1 MILEKRYLPFE
12 KVGNVF
18 KLVAEELDANVNTQ
32 IIIHNDILRE
42 IATNNCKYNVY
53 FHNYFDNHYVS
64 DWYTLHE
71 RHAFSPEI
79 SRLGVRL
86 FCHNYTQVIRFCF
99 RGYNFSAESYNP
111 REFIFYEHEIQ
122 RILFIEVS

>member
-42 IATNNCKYNVY
+42 IAINNCKYNVY
-53 FHNYFDNHYVS
+53 FHNYF
-64 DWYTLHE
+64 
-71 RHAFSPEI
+71 I
-79 SRLGVRL
+79 
-86 FCHNYTQVIRFCF
+86 CF
-99 RGYNFSAESYNP
+99 FKYIYIINLT
-111 REFIFYEHEIQ
+111 I
-122 RILFIEVS
+122 